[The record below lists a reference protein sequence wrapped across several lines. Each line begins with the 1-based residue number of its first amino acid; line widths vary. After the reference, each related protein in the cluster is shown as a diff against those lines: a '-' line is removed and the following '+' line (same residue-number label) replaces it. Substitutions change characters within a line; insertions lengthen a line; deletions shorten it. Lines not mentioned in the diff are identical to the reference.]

1 MATNYFYSYTSLGN
15 RSTSKPNPDL
25 KYVDKITGEIKYW
38 PAFLLQ
44 NSDTERES
52 RL

>member
-1 MATNYFYSYTSLGN
+1 M
-15 RSTSKPNPDL
+15 SKSHPNPNL
-25 KYVDKITGEIKYW
+25 KYIDEVTGEVKYW

-44 NSDTERES
+44 NSDSERDS